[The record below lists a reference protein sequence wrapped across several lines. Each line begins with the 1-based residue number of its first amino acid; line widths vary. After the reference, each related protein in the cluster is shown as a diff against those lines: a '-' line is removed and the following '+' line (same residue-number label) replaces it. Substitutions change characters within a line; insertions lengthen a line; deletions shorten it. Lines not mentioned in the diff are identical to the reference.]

1 MSSNVNSKVINAT
14 KWSAITEIV
23 AKLVAPITTMVLA
36 RLLTPDAFGVLVT
49 ATMVI
54 SFAEI
59 FTDAGFQKYLIQH
72 EFDDEESLY
81 RSTAVAFWTNLI
93 CSFFLWIIICIFSSQ
108 IAYLVG
114 NKGYGLVIAV
124 SCICIPL
131 EAFSSIQMAL
141 FRRKFDF
148 KTLFIARILGISV
161 PLIITIPL
169 AYYTR
174 SYWSLIIGMIALNV
188 SNAVILTLKSEW
200 KPKWFYKITLL
211 KEMISFTIWS
221 MIEAVSIWLTSYLD
235 VFIVGTILST
245 TYMGI
250 YRVSIQTVGALMAII
265 TSATTPVL
273 FSALSRLQNNEGE
286 FKMMFFKF
294 QKTVALLVI
303 PMGVGIFL
311 YRDFITDVLLGDKWN
326 EASYF
331 IGWWGLTSA
340 LTIVLSHY
348 ASEVYRA
355 KGLPKLSV
363 LSQFLHLC
371 FLIPTVLI
379 SVRYGFDTLC
389 LNRSLVRLTLIF
401 INMIL
406 LFRLVK
412 IGPIEMLNNIW
423 HTLFSCLIMCGVC
436 VLLPKDSSLLFQIL
450 SIILC
455 SLAYLIGICLFKEER
470 GIIINYRNILRKNEN
485 TSSW

>member
-1 MSSNVNSKVINAT
+1 MSTNVNSKVINAT

-81 RSTAVAFWTNLI
+81 HSTAVAFWTNLI

-188 SNAVILTLKSEW
+188 SNAVILTLK
-200 KPKWFYKITLL
+200 
-211 KEMISFTIWS
+211 
-221 MIEAVSIWLTSYLD
+221 
-235 VFIVGTILST
+235 
-245 TYMGI
+245 
-250 YRVSIQTVGALMAII
+250 
-265 TSATTPVL
+265 
-273 FSALSRLQNNEGE
+273 
-286 FKMMFFKF
+286 
-294 QKTVALLVI
+294 
-303 PMGVGIFL
+303 
-311 YRDFITDVLLGDKWN
+311 
-326 EASYF
+326 
-331 IGWWGLTSA
+331 
-340 LTIVLSHY
+340 
-348 ASEVYRA
+348 
-355 KGLPKLSV
+355 
-363 LSQFLHLC
+363 
-371 FLIPTVLI
+371 
-379 SVRYGFDTLC
+379 
-389 LNRSLVRLTLIF
+389 
-401 INMIL
+401 
-406 LFRLVK
+406 
-412 IGPIEMLNNIW
+412 
-423 HTLFSCLIMCGVC
+423 
-436 VLLPKDSSLLFQIL
+436 
-450 SIILC
+450 
-455 SLAYLIGICLFKEER
+455 
-470 GIIINYRNILRKNEN
+470 
-485 TSSW
+485 